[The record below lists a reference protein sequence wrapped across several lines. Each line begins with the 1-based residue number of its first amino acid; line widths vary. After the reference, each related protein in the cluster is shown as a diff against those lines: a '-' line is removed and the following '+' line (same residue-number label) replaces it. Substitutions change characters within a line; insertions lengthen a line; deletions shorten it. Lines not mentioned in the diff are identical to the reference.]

1 MREPLNFLRWAIHP
15 KNGQQKKNFEKKNRK
30 ENGIETKEV
39 AFTPRD
45 ESLSYLLY
53 THLSKKKFSPFLLF
67 FTWRFCC
74 ETAWKPTHYSIPVYP
89 SNDGGFTY
97 RNKKFLK

>member
-45 ESLSYLLY
+45 ESLSDLLY
-53 THLSKKKFSPFLLF
+53 THFSKK
-67 FTWRFCC
+67 
-74 ETAWKPTHYSIPVYP
+74 
-89 SNDGGFTY
+89 
-97 RNKKFLK
+97 